1 MALFK
6 GSKKIAGGNNYTP
19 DSDVSSYSVTF
30 SDSGDISSY
39 SKFEDFFNE
48 FSTGKQISA
57 LMGLCKKGFNYLY
70 SVVNTLSSNVKT
82 NSKNIAKNTIKYKDF
97 YFTLAESDWTTSVSG
112 LKYCNKTVSISDLTL
127 GINVMI
133 LVWSA
138 QKNLITCN
146 FYNNTYIQFQSD
158 TATKSTVTV
167 RLFYI

>member
-1 MALFK
+1 M
-6 GSKKIAGGNNYTP
+6 N
-19 DSDVSSYSVTF
+19 
-30 SDSGDISSY
+30 
-39 SKFEDFFNE
+39 

-57 LMGLCKKGFNYLY
+57 LMSLCKKGFNYLY
-70 SVVNTLSSNVKT
+70 SVVNILSSNVKT

-97 YFTLAESDWTTSVSG
+97 YFTLTESDWTTSGSG

-127 GINVMI
+127 GINAMI